1 MVSPYTWKQPRIS
14 GNPRG
19 CEPFQKKARPVSDT
33 LRDVRPL
40 CPHGLQTSFVILPEL
55 RQV

>member
-1 MVSPYTWKQPRIS
+1 MVSPNTWKQPRIS

-19 CEPFQKKARPVSDT
+19 REPFQKKACLVSDA
-33 LRDVRPL
+33 LHDVRPL
-40 CPHGLQTSFVILPEL
+40 FPHGLQTSFVILPEL

>member
-19 CEPFQKKARPVSDT
+19 REPFRKARPVSDT
-33 LRDVRPL
+33 LHDVRPL
-40 CPHGLQTSFVILPEL
+40 WPHGLQTSFVILPEL